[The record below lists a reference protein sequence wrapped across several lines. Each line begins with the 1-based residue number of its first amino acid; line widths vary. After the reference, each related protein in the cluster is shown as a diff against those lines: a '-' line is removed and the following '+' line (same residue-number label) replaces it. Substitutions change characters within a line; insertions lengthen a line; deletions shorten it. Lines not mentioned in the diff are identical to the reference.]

1 MKQNNWLGLGFLL
14 ILLVLLFI
22 QHIGEDKRFTPAAT
36 ARAPEKTQ
44 DYVIEKFSSSV
55 FNPDGSLKYSI
66 EADRLDHF
74 PVGDVT
80 ELQHPFIKLYQPN
93 KPTWF
98 IQAQRGQSTQTDV
111 IELTGDVIISGET
124 GTHLTPVRMLAESLT
139 LHVDRKYAETQD
151 QVTIAT
157 STDEIRSKG
166 LQADFANDSLIFIA
180 NVRAKHVVPK

>member
-22 QHIGEDKRFTPAAT
+22 QHTGEDKHFTPAT
-36 ARAPEKTQ
+36 TSAPEKSP

-55 FNPDGSLKYSI
+55 FDPDGSLKYSI

-80 ELQHPFIKLYQPN
+80 ELQQPFIKLYQPN

-98 IQAQRGQSTQTDV
+98 IQAQMGQSTQTDV
-111 IELTGDVIISGET
+111 IELTGDVTISGET
-124 GTHLTPVRMLAESLT
+124 GTHLTPVQMLAESLT
-139 LHVDRKYAETQD
+139 LHVDRKYAETKD

-180 NVRAKHVVPK
+180 NVRAKHVAPK